1 MYFNYIFFVLSV
13 VIFSCSSFVYACIRC
28 YRYCRQVG
36 SCWKSGQKKNPTT
49 CCTNTMSFILM
60 LTYLKMQRVTD
71 LRKPSRLEIRNTIF
85 KIWNKQ
91 SSHGSKNL
99 YSSNIKLFQKRL
111 FVHALNYKNAIL
123 SLIQWLF
130 VWLVRIY
137 NYKYAMC
144 LATFARSACHPSRC
158 VYTWYIQPFERDGW
172 NPTLF

>member
-1 MYFNYIFFVLSV
+1 MRVFDATGIVDRL
-13 VIFSCSSFVYACIRC
+13 AA
-28 YRYCRQVG
+28 VG
-36 SCWKSGQKKNPTT
+36 NRGKKTNPTT

-71 LRKPSRLEIRNTIF
+71 LRKPSRLDIRNTIF

-123 SLIQWLF
+123 SLIQWLS

>member
-1 MYFNYIFFVLSV
+1 MRVFDATGIVDRL
-13 VIFSCSSFVYACIRC
+13 AA
-28 YRYCRQVG
+28 VG
-36 SCWKSGQKKNPTT
+36 NRGKKTNPTT

-71 LRKPSRLEIRNTIF
+71 LRKPSRLDIRNTIF

-111 FVHALNYKNAIL
+111 FVHALNYKNAIS
-123 SLIQWLF
+123 SLIQWLS

-144 LATFARSACHPSRC
+144 LATFARSALSSLPVRLHL
-158 VYTWYIQPFERDGW
+158 VYSTLWEGW
-172 NPTLF
+172 LEPDPLLDPCIETII